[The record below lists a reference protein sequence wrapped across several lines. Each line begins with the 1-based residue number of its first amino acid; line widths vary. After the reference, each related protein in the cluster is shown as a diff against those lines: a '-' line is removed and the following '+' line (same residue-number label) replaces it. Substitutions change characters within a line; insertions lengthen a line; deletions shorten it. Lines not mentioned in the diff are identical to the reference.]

1 MIEQERIEKL
11 ILNVT
16 KPLRYMGG
24 EYNTP
29 DMNKEC
35 AVRVCMCFPD
45 TYEVGMSNLGV
56 RILYHML
63 NDRDDTVCERCFM
76 PWVDM
81 VEAMKKDNMPLFS
94 LETKRE
100 FKEFDYI
107 GFSIQYE
114 LAYSNVL
121 NMLELAEIPFL
132 SCDRDERYPLLVAG
146 GPCMA
151 NPEPFADF
159 FDVLLVGEGESC
171 LNEFNSLVIECKKQ
185 GVKRDEL
192 LRRARSITGVIVPSL
207 DKPIYDDGVIKGFTR
222 TVKKAVFDDFE
233 NAYYPTRPLVPSIE
247 IVHDRAVL
255 ELYRGCANGCRF
267 CQAGFYYRPIR
278 LRSIDTLVKQAKE
291 VIGNT
296 GLSELGLSS
305 LSSGDYPNMHTLIDE
320 LKEYTADKGVK
331 LSLPSLRVNSF
342 ESYYAS
348 ESKKSSLTFAPEAG
362 SERLR
367 RVINKNITEE
377 DILNSVTAAY
387 RMGYSS
393 VKLYFMMGLPTET
406 MEDIEGIPEL
416 VRKIRA
422 LYFENR
428 RTNKELRITV
438 STTVFIPKASTP
450 FQWERQ
456 FERDEI
462 TKRIEYLCSALH
474 MRGVVYNWHDYDMA
488 RIESVFARGGREL
501 SKVLIRAHELG
512 ATFDGWSD
520 YFKIGIWE
528 QAFRDVNQDIDKY
541 RREQSTDIPLPFE
554 YIDVGIRRDY
564 LLKERDKAY
573 NAETTQGCN
582 FGCRGC
588 GANLIGRCEQC

>member
-1 MIEQERIEKL
+1 MVDKERIEKL
-11 ILNVT
+11 IVNVT
-16 KPLRYMGG
+16 KPLRYVGG

-29 DMNKEC
+29 DMNKAC
-35 AVRVCMCFPD
+35 AVRACMCFPD
-45 TYEVGMSNLGV
+45 TYEVGMSNLGL

-63 NDRDDTVCERCFM
+63 NDREDTVCERCFM

-81 VEAMKKDNMPLFS
+81 VEAMKADKMPLFS

-121 NMLELAEIPFL
+121 NMLELAGIPFYAK
-132 SCDRDERYPLLVAG
+132 DRDECYPLLVAG

-171 LNEFNSLVIECKKQ
+171 LNEFNSLVIECKKN

-192 LRRARSITGVIVPSL
+192 LKRARDIRGAIVPSL
-207 DKPIYDDGVIKGFTR
+207 DMPVYEDDVIKGFTR
-222 TVKKAVFDDFE
+222 TVKKAVYDDFE
-233 NAYYPTRPLVPSIE
+233 HAYYPTKPLVPSIE

-278 LRSIDTLVKQAKE
+278 FRSIEKLTEQAKA
-291 VIGNT
+291 VISNT

-305 LSSGDYPNMHTLIDE
+305 LSSGDYPEMHKLIDE
-320 LKEYTADKGVK
+320 LKTYTADKGVK

-377 DILNSVTAAY
+377 DILNSVAAAY

-393 VKLYFMMGLPTET
+393 VKLYFMLGLPTET
-406 MEDIEGIPEL
+406 MEDVQGIPEL
-416 VRKIRA
+416 VKKIRA

-450 FQWERQ
+450 FQWEKQ
-456 FERDEI
+456 FERKEI
-462 TKRIEYLCSALH
+462 QERIEYLCSALH
-474 MRGVVYNWHDYDMA
+474 IRGVVYNWHDYDMA
-488 RIESVFARGGREL
+488 RLEAVFARGGREL
-501 SKVLIRAHELG
+501 SRVLVRAHELG
-512 ATFDGWSD
+512 AEFDGWSD
-520 YFKIGIWE
+520 YFKIDIWE
-528 QAFRDVNQDIDKY
+528 QAFKDVGQDIDKWHK
-541 RREQSTDIPLPFE
+541 EQPLDIPLPFE

-573 NAETTQGCN
+573 KAEATIGCN
-582 FGCRGC
+582 SGCRAC
-588 GANLIGRCEQC
+588 GANKLGRCEQC